1 MGRRRDTAGAGRTPT
16 GMSWAETFRTAWDAV
31 RSHRLRS
38 LLTML
43 GIVIGIASVILT
55 VGLGQGAQDQVKSQI
70 SALGSNLLIISPGS
84 STDSS
89 GIRGGFGSAS
99 TLTLQDADA
108 IADDEA
114 APDVKGVAPVTS
126 SNAQLDT
133 STTNWTTSLVGATT
147 SWPDVRQR
155 DLSSGRFFTSQEVSQ
170 GAKVVVLGSDTASEL
185 FSGPTNPVGQSVS
198 VGGTQLTVIGVLAS
212 SGSSSSG
219 STEDDTAVTP
229 ISTAKALTGSSSS
242 SVSTIYVEASSEDG
256 LSAAYQE
263 INALLLNLHDVSAA
277 DADFTILS
285 QDSLVET
292 ANATNE
298 TLTVLLG
305 GIAAISLLV
314 GGIGVMNIML
324 VSVTERIREI
334 GLRKALGATPS
345 VIRNQFLVEASL
357 LGLAGGVV
365 GIIIASLGAWGL
377 PDLID
382 QPVSLSPVATAAALA
397 TSLALGIGF
406 GVYPATRAAR
416 LTPIDALRSE

>member
-1 MGRRRDTAGAGRTPT
+1 
-16 GMSWAETFRTAWDAV
+16 MSWAETLATAWDAV

-70 SALGSNLLIISPGS
+70 SALGSNLLIVSPGS

-89 GIRGGFGSAS
+89 GVRGGFGSAS
-99 TLTLQDADA
+99 TLTLSDAEAIDDDA
-108 IADDEA
+108 A
-114 APDVKGVAPVTS
+114 APDVKAVAPVTT

-133 STTNWTTSLVGATT
+133 ASTNWTTSLVGATT
-147 SWPDVRQR
+147 TWPQVRKR
-155 DLSSGRFFTSQEVSQ
+155 EVATGRFFTSEEVAS
-170 GAKVVVLGSDTASEL
+170 GAKVVVLGADTAAEL
-185 FSGPTNPVGQSVS
+185 FTGPASPVGETVS
-198 VGGTQLTVIGVLAS
+198 VGGTALTVIGVLESTGA
-212 SGSSSSG
+212 SSSG

-229 ISTAKALTGSSSS
+229 MGTAKSLTGSTSS
-242 SVSTIYVEASSEDG
+242 SVSTVYVEAVSDEA
-256 LSAAYQE
+256 LPAAYQE
-263 INALLLNLHDVSAA
+263 INALLLNLHGVSA
-277 DADFTILS
+277 DEADFSISS

-292 ANATNE
+292 ANATNK

-345 VIRNQFLVEASL
+345 VIRRQFLAEASL

-365 GIIIASLGAWGL
+365 GIVIAAVGAWGL
-377 PDLID
+377 PGLID
-382 QPVSLSPVATAAALA
+382 QPVSLSLLATAAALV
-397 TSLALGIGF
+397 TSLALGVGF
-406 GVYPATRAAR
+406 GVYPAGRAAR

>member
-1 MGRRRDTAGAGRTPT
+1 
-16 GMSWAETFRTAWDAV
+16 MSWAETLATAWDAV

-70 SALGSNLLIISPGS
+70 SALGSNLLIVSPGS

-89 GIRGGFGSAS
+89 GVRGGFGSAS
-99 TLTLQDADA
+99 TLTLSDAEA
-108 IADDEA
+108 LGDDEA
-114 APDVKGVAPVTS
+114 APDVKAVAPVTT

-133 STTNWTTSLVGATT
+133 ASTNWTTSLVGATT
-147 SWPDVRQR
+147 TWPDVRKR
-155 DLSSGRFFTSQEVSQ
+155 EIATGRFFTSEEVAS
-170 GAKVVVLGSDTASEL
+170 GARVVVLGADTAAEL
-185 FSGPTNPVGQSVS
+185 FTGPASPVGETVS
-198 VGGTQLTVIGVLAS
+198 VGGTALTVIGVLESTGA
-212 SGSSSSG
+212 SSSG
-219 STEDDTAVTP
+219 STEDDTAVAP
-229 ISTAKALTGSSSS
+229 MSTAKALTGATSG
-242 SVSTIYVEASSEDG
+242 SVSTVYVEAVSDDA
-256 LSAAYQE
+256 LPAAYQE
-263 INALLLNLHDVSAA
+263 INALLLNLHGVSA
-277 DADFTILS
+277 DEADFSISS

-292 ANATNE
+292 ANATNR

-324 VSVTERIREI
+324 VSVTERVREI

-345 VIRNQFLVEASL
+345 VIRRQFLAEASL

-365 GIIIASLGAWGL
+365 GVVIAAIGAWGL
-377 PDLID
+377 PGLID
-382 QPVSLSPVATAAALA
+382 QPVSLSLLATAAALV
-397 TSLALGIGF
+397 TSLALGVGF
-406 GVYPATRAAR
+406 GVYPAGRAAR